1 MSDIDRAFSPGF
13 SAGFEGG
20 GAATD
25 LQTMIF
31 RIAAE
36 LGARFDLA
44 GTPGTA
50 TKSRPNAEAIRN
62 AINTA
67 IFEYQKHRFRFNEI
81 NPEMPTTFE
90 TVPLQSTYSTADCPA
105 ISTMFMID
113 YINIQIGNTLMK
125 LSQNTPERQHLNIQ
139 LYTQFGLPTSYAY
152 EGNTLILYPVP
163 VSAYKCWI
171 GCHLAMP
178 PPASDTEENN
188 VWMTPRNAE
197 RLIRCRAKYEI
208 AVHVTRNPTM
218 AQAMSPD
225 NGETYRSYM
234 ELKREGNKIT
244 STLSRMRPMKF

>member
-1 MSDIDRAFSPGF
+1 
-13 SAGFEGG
+13 
-20 GAATD
+20 
-25 LQTMIF
+25 
-31 RIAAE
+31 
-36 LGARFDLA
+36 
-44 GTPGTA
+44 
-50 TKSRPNAEAIRN
+50 
-62 AINTA
+62 
-67 IFEYQKHRFRFNEI
+67 
-81 NPEMPTTFE
+81 
-90 TVPLQSTYSTADCPA
+90 
-105 ISTMFMID
+105 
-113 YINIQIGNTLMK
+113 
-125 LSQNTPERQHLNIQ
+125 
-139 LYTQFGLPTSYAY
+139 
-152 EGNTLILYPVP
+152 LILYPVP

-244 STLSRMRPMKF
+244 STLSRVRPMKF

>member
-50 TKSRPNAEAIRN
+50 TRSRPNAEAIRN

-81 NPEMPTTFE
+81 DPAMPTTFE

-139 LYTQFGLPTSYAY
+139 LYTQFGLPTSY
-152 EGNTLILYPVP
+152 ILPRR
-163 VSAYKCWI
+163 AMI
-171 GCHLAMP
+171 G
-178 PPASDTEENN
+178 
-188 VWMTPRNAE
+188 VRV
-197 RLIRCRAKYEI
+197 R
-208 AVHVTRNPTM
+208 
-218 AQAMSPD
+218 
-225 NGETYRSYM
+225 
-234 ELKREGNKIT
+234 
-244 STLSRMRPMKF
+244 F

>member
-1 MSDIDRAFSPGF
+1 MSDIDRAFSAGF

-31 RIAAE
+31 RCAAE

-44 GTPGTA
+44 GARGTA
-50 TKSRPNAEAIRN
+50 TQSRPNAEAIRN
-62 AINTA
+62 AIDTSIA
-67 IFEYQKHRFRFNEI
+67 VYAKHRFRFNEI
-81 NPEMPTTFE
+81 DPSLPTTFT
-90 TVPLQSTYSTADCPA
+90 TVPYRSTYSTADNPV
-105 ISTMFMID
+105 ISSMFHID
-113 YINIQIGNTLMK
+113 YVNLQLGNTL
-125 LSQNTPERQHLNIQ
+125 LQLGQNTPERQHLNIQ
-139 LYTQFGLPTSYAY
+139 MFIQYGMPTSYAY

-178 PPASDTEENN
+178 PPSSDTEENN
-188 VWMTPRNAE
+188 VWMTPQNAE

-244 STLSRMRPMKF
+244 STLSRVRPMKF